1 MVHLFCVL
9 KHLCSVSV
17 AREDQRGRVAYMFL
31 PGWALQRCSARIGFE
46 SWPTLIQITLCV
58 PRTLGEKRIKRKPKQ
73 NKTKSTLQLE
83 IMF

>member
-1 MVHLFCVL
+1 MVHLFCVP

-17 AREDQRGRVAYMFL
+17 AREGQRGHVSCIFL
-31 PGWALQRCSARIGFE
+31 PGWALHSCSARIKFE

-58 PRTLGEKRIKRKPKQ
+58 TRTLEKNKNQ

-83 IMF
+83 IML